1 MPALERTTNTEE
13 EEEEA
18 GWLHREYCH
27 DRNRDVH
34 LATMI
39 LEGAPV
45 TGLTL
50 LISTASSTM
59 VRGQYT
65 RYRSMAFAPD
75 TLAAPLTCFALAK
88 RLLLQSIPIGPL
100 GISVVDIVLAIN
112 LLYQFRTLERRW
124 GSNTYMAFLFT
135 SAVLGVCAVQFFV
148 TESGSKQLSIDAVR
162 ILSAAGTIVPL
173 SALLT
178 CYLREV
184 PSRSTLAMRIPG
196 TNFTISEKALTL
208 LPLIKLVLSPS
219 TQLQA
224 QTFRRAAVEVDVG
237 VWTRLWFALIG
248 AIFAIMSTRSRAVRW
263 WLTAFTR
270 YICRPLLRFLRP
282 LTDVLFGPLFTVDH
296 AKPRNV
302 RHHQGGNG
310 SFQLGIGGARAG
322 FDGAD
327 DAGVVNGGQY
337 VVESLTGGDALQE
350 VRARMRARRH
360 GAQQQQQGLRG
371 GAVAAGTAA
380 QARRRSPQE
389 EAARNE
395 AIATVEAIGLGA
407 SRDEIIAALDMTG
420 GNLEMAVQILL
431 GS

>member
-1 MPALERTTNTEE
+1 
-13 EEEEA
+13 
-18 GWLHREYCH
+18 
-27 DRNRDVH
+27 
-34 LATMI
+34 MI

-50 LISTASSTM
+50 LISTVSSTM

-65 RYRSMAFAPD
+65 RYRGTAFAAD
-75 TLAAPLTCFALAK
+75 TLAAPLAGFTFTR

-100 GISVVDIVLAIN
+100 GISVMDIFLTIN

-124 GSNTYMAFLFT
+124 GSNSFMAFLFS
-135 SAVLGVCAVQFFV
+135 SAMLGVCAVQLFI

-196 TNFTISEKALTL
+196 TNLTISEKAVAL
-208 LPLIKLVLSPS
+208 LPLLKLLLTPS

-248 AIFAIMSTRSRAVRW
+248 TVFALMSTRSGVVRW
-263 WLTAFTR
+263 WLTVFTR
-270 YICRPLLRFLRP
+270 YVCRPLLRFLRP
-282 LTDVLFGPLFTVDH
+282 LTDVLFGPSFTVDH
-296 AKPRNV
+296 AKPRSAQ
-302 RHHQGGNG
+302 HQQGGNG
-310 SFQLGIGGARAG
+310 NFQLGGGSARGG

-327 DAGVVNGGQY
+327 DTGVVDGGRY
-337 VVESLTGGDALQE
+337 VVESLMGDDPLQE

-360 GAQQQQQGLRG
+360 RAQQHQQQGPLG
-371 GAVAAGTAA
+371 DTVADRASAPV
-380 QARRRSPQE
+380 RRRSTQG

-395 AIATVEAIGLGA
+395 AVATIEAIGLRA
-407 SRDEIIAALDMTG
+407 SRDEIIAALDMAG
-420 GNLEMAVQILL
+420 GSLEMAVQILL